1 MNYTDYIFTFLLLPA
16 IILGIIIGLLLVCI
30 LIQTIIK
37 FNDTRKN
44 QKHSDLINRGFKL
57 FEWKGIREGFRW
69 YPGYYKYREPYL
81 IYHEGTD
88 YFKSKEDL
96 EKWLN
101 ASNISLKWY
110 SEL

>member
-1 MNYTDYIFTFLLLPA
+1 
-16 IILGIIIGLLLVCI
+16 
-30 LIQTIIK
+30 LIQNIIK
-37 FNDTRKN
+37 FHTARKN

-57 FEWKGIREGFRW
+57 FEWKGIREGFRF
-69 YPGYYKYREPYL
+69 YPGSFNGYREPYI
-81 IYHEGTD
+81 IYHKGTD

>member
-44 QKHSDLINRGFKL
+44 KKRHKL
-57 FEWKGIREGFRW
+57 LVG
-69 YPGYYKYREPYL
+69 P
-81 IYHEGTD
+81 
-88 YFKSKEDL
+88 
-96 EKWLN
+96 
-101 ASNISLKWY
+101 SLKGKIE
-110 SEL
+110 SND